1 MKKFFFL
8 LTAFALASVASF
20 AQNEDEVVPN
30 GKPTVFI
37 EKFTAS
43 QNTSYTTSVRNAV
56 LSAIAKVGRVEILD
70 AEAEGVAANEE
81 VRRTSGNIS
90 AGDGDMVE
98 RLGAV
103 VKLGAQFYVK
113 GNIDAITINKS
124 SSQKDGKTSY
134 KTEAEILLT
143 MKLIN
148 PSTGS
153 IIKSKQVKH
162 SKTVNEYNESAAI
175 AGAIENINIL
185 FEIEDVVN
193 EFFPIE
199 GQIIDI
205 NESKKDEA
213 KSVYINAGSLHGV
226 SDKLKF
232 EVFKVKTVAG
242 REARTKVGE
251 LRVAEIQGDD
261 LTLCKVKNGGKEIL
275 AEFKAGNKLVIKSR
289 KDNSLIRF

>member
-1 MKKFFFL
+1 MKKFFLL
-8 LTAFALASVASF
+8 LTALSLTSVASF

-56 LSAIAKVGRVEILD
+56 VSAIAKVGRVEILD
-70 AEAEGVAANEE
+70 AEAEAVAANEE
-81 VRRTSGNIS
+81 VRRTSDNIS
-90 AGDGDMVE
+90 AGDGDMV

-113 GNIDAITINKS
+113 GNIDAITVNKS
-124 SSQKDGKTSY
+124 SSQKDGKTTY

-143 MKLIN
+143 MKLVN

-153 IIKSKQVKH
+153 VIKSTQVKH
-162 SKTVNEYNESAAI
+162 SKSVSENNESAAI

-193 EFFPIE
+193 EFFPIH
-199 GQIIDI
+199 GQILEI

-226 SDKLKF
+226 SNKLKF

-242 REARTKVGE
+242 REAKTKIGE
-251 LRVAEIQGDD
+251 LRVDEIQGED

-289 KDNSLIRF
+289 KDNSLLRF